1 MGDLRG
7 SDSSWKKMVIAKS
20 NNKWV
25 STMKSEPVDSIV
37 TTMNTTNLSVGENN
51 FDVKNIKKEN
61 EAVNNDTS
69 NQEECEVESFLQEM
83 DPLTIDI
90 PSRRNRR
97 KSSGPKNETP
107 EERAARL
114 AKMSAYAARRLANE
128 TPDQRAIR
136 LRRMSEYAARRLAQE
151 TGEQRARRLAR
162 MSAYAAKR
170 LASESPE
177 QRQAR
182 LARMSAYAARRQA
195 LKKIVSASPNSNL
208 ETANVGYN
216 VMSNTPNQS

>member
-1 MGDLRG
+1 MGDLRA

-20 NNKWV
+20 NNKWI
-25 STMKSEPVDSIV
+25 STIKSEPVDSV
-37 TTMNTTNLSVGENN
+37 VNTMNTTNLSVGESN
-51 FDVKNIKKEN
+51 FDVRNIKKEN
-61 EAVNNDTS
+61 EAVNETS
-69 NQEECEVESFLQEM
+69 NQEECEAESLLQER
-83 DPLTIDI
+83 DPLIIDI
-90 PSRRNRR
+90 PSKRNRR
-97 KSSGPKNETP
+97 QSSGPKNETP

-128 TPDQRAIR
+128 SPDQRALR

-151 TGEQRARRLAR
+151 TEEQRARRLAR

-182 LARMSAYAARRQA
+182 LARMSAYAARRLA
-195 LKKIVSASPNSNL
+195 VKKFSASPSSKL
-208 ETANVGYN
+208 EATNNVGYD
-216 VMSNTPNQS
+216 VMSNSPNQS